1 MQIEFEMKGVQSDAK
16 REQDTLNRRQKD
28 YSISLKNLK
37 RAEQQLVNTQSLVPF
52 MKRQIEDA
60 SRQVVVL
67 KEEGKRQVAAAEEVR
82 REVDVF
88 INNFLKQEGLE
99 AEKAEW
105 VRAVVDE
112 VKSLEEE
119 VVEVAKE
126 ERDQRKI
133 VAQLNEEREI
143 EARKAAKAMHGAKAV
158 NEELKVK
165 ELIIMDLSKR
175 DAETR
180 AKLREFSKLYDIVK
194 TDRNKYV
201 NQIQSSTQALAE
213 MKEKTKILMNEVE
226 ILRNESLQ
234 KDMALQKE
242 RLGHGNSFYARDQLR
257 VEQNRNITLEKESKG
272 KVDQLVAEID
282 NLNALINGVEQELLR
297 LKKRY
302 EVAVE
307 ERNYT
312 GIQLIDRNDELCI
325 LYEKA
330 NMQQTVL
337 KKGELTIRE
346 REEEIRLL
354 DLQVA
359 ELVRDVEVTRR
370 KLPKIPAAEQEIVT
384 LQAELEEERLLAE
397 RLSAELEAPENSK
410 RWRKLEGKDP
420 EPEDLAAKL
429 QVLEERVND
438 RKEQLL
444 EKDLVLEEVSNLAN
458 RLRTQALEGREDTLE
473 LAKRVNDFQT
483 RIKVT
488 TRRMMATVSELSMYQ
503 ATAMKLTQE
512 NQAKQAEAAQAEA
525 NLSQG
530 LPPSEEI
537 EREWMRYEADLA
549 RRAADAAERN
559 VLAETAPAQ
568 LTQTTAE
575 PRPNAYIPDDIGIPK
590 PYGALQPFKPTEQG
604 TSMRHIRKPQPR
616 EIEL

>member
-180 AKLREFSKLYDIVK
+180 AKLREFSKLYDG
-194 TDRNKYV
+194 T
-201 NQIQSSTQALAE
+201 
-213 MKEKTKILMNEVE
+213 
-226 ILRNESLQ
+226 
-234 KDMALQKE
+234 
-242 RLGHGNSFYARDQLR
+242 RLGPSG
-257 VEQNRNITLEKESKG
+257 
-272 KVDQLVAEID
+272 
-282 NLNALINGVEQELLR
+282 
-297 LKKRY
+297 
-302 EVAVE
+302 
-307 ERNYT
+307 
-312 GIQLIDRNDELCI
+312 
-325 LYEKA
+325 
-330 NMQQTVL
+330 
-337 KKGELTIRE
+337 
-346 REEEIRLL
+346 
-354 DLQVA
+354 
-359 ELVRDVEVTRR
+359 RR
-370 KLPKIPAAEQEIVT
+370 TAHASSPPHPAPLPAAT
-384 LQAELEEERLLAE
+384 GTTSSRPTATSTSTRSS
-397 RLSAELEAPENSK
+397 RRRRRS
-410 RWRKLEGKDP
+410 
-420 EPEDLAAKL
+420 
-429 QVLEERVND
+429 
-438 RKEQLL
+438 
-444 EKDLVLEEVSNLAN
+444 
-458 RLRTQALEGREDTLE
+458 LR
-473 LAKRVNDFQT
+473 
-483 RIKVT
+483 
-488 TRRMMATVSELSMYQ
+488 
-503 ATAMKLTQE
+503 
-512 NQAKQAEAAQAEA
+512 
-525 NLSQG
+525 
-530 LPPSEEI
+530 
-537 EREWMRYEADLA
+537 
-549 RRAADAAERN
+549 
-559 VLAETAPAQ
+559 
-568 LTQTTAE
+568 
-575 PRPNAYIPDDIGIPK
+575 
-590 PYGALQPFKPTEQG
+590 
-604 TSMRHIRKPQPR
+604 
-616 EIEL
+616 

>member
-1 MQIEFEMKGVQSDAK
+1 MKGVQSDAK

-213 MKEKTKILMNEVE
+213 MKEKTKILMNEVSDQHHHHHHHHCHHHPRPTPP
-226 ILRNESLQ
+226 IASLAGRDPAQ
-234 KDMALQKE
+234 RVAAE
-242 RLGHGNSFYARDQLR
+242 GHGPAEGAAGPR
-257 VEQNRNITLEKESKG
+257 
-272 KVDQLVAEID
+272 QLVLRARPAPRRAEPQHHPRE
-282 NLNALINGVEQELLR
+282 GVEGEGQPRGPPTYELLP
-297 LKKRY
+297 LPTTY
-302 EVAVE
+302 P
-307 ERNYT
+307 
-312 GIQLIDRNDELCI
+312 LSHH
-325 LYEKA
+325 
-330 NMQQTVL
+330 
-337 KKGELTIRE
+337 
-346 REEEIRLL
+346 RLL
-354 DLQVA
+354 PLH
-359 ELVRDVEVTRR
+359 RSTSWSPRSTTSTR
-370 KLPKIPAAEQEIVT
+370 
-384 LQAELEEERLLAE
+384 
-397 RLSAELEAPENSK
+397 
-410 RWRKLEGKDP
+410 
-420 EPEDLAAKL
+420 
-429 QVLEERVND
+429 
-438 RKEQLL
+438 
-444 EKDLVLEEVSNLAN
+444 
-458 RLRTQALEGREDTLE
+458 
-473 LAKRVNDFQT
+473 
-483 RIKVT
+483 
-488 TRRMMATVSELSMYQ
+488 
-503 ATAMKLTQE
+503 
-512 NQAKQAEAAQAEA
+512 
-525 NLSQG
+525 
-530 LPPSEEI
+530 
-537 EREWMRYEADLA
+537 
-549 RRAADAAERN
+549 
-559 VLAETAPAQ
+559 
-568 LTQTTAE
+568 
-575 PRPNAYIPDDIGIPK
+575 
-590 PYGALQPFKPTEQG
+590 
-604 TSMRHIRKPQPR
+604 
-616 EIEL
+616 

>member
-1 MQIEFEMKGVQSDAK
+1 MAERVQIEFEMKGVQSDAK

-180 AKLREFSKLYDIVK
+180 AKLREFSKLYDGTRLGHSGSGRRTAHASSSSPRASPRSYRYDIVK

-272 KVDQLVAEID
+272 KVDHE
-282 NLNALINGVEQELLR
+282 
-297 LKKRY
+297 
-302 EVAVE
+302 
-307 ERNYT
+307 
-312 GIQLIDRNDELCI
+312 GIQPTGYCHF
-325 LYEKA
+325 
-330 NMQQTVL
+330 T
-337 KKGELTIRE
+337 
-346 REEEIRLL
+346 
-354 DLQVA
+354 
-359 ELVRDVEVTRR
+359 
-370 KLPKIPAAEQEIVT
+370 
-384 LQAELEEERLLAE
+384 
-397 RLSAELEAPENSK
+397 
-410 RWRKLEGKDP
+410 
-420 EPEDLAAKL
+420 
-429 QVLEERVND
+429 
-438 RKEQLL
+438 
-444 EKDLVLEEVSNLAN
+444 
-458 RLRTQALEGREDTLE
+458 
-473 LAKRVNDFQT
+473 
-483 RIKVT
+483 
-488 TRRMMATVSELSMYQ
+488 
-503 ATAMKLTQE
+503 
-512 NQAKQAEAAQAEA
+512 
-525 NLSQG
+525 
-530 LPPSEEI
+530 LPP
-537 EREWMRYEADLA
+537 L
-549 RRAADAAERN
+549 
-559 VLAETAPAQ
+559 
-568 LTQTTAE
+568 
-575 PRPNAYIPDDIGIPK
+575 
-590 PYGALQPFKPTEQG
+590 
-604 TSMRHIRKPQPR
+604 
-616 EIEL
+616 

>member
-180 AKLREFSKLYDIVK
+180 AKLREFSKLYDG
-194 TDRNKYV
+194 T
-201 NQIQSSTQALAE
+201 
-213 MKEKTKILMNEVE
+213 
-226 ILRNESLQ
+226 
-234 KDMALQKE
+234 
-242 RLGHGNSFYARDQLR
+242 RLGQEPTAHTRPHPAPLPATQVRHRQDRPQQVRQPDPVVDAGAR
-257 VEQNRNITLEKESKG
+257 
-272 KVDQLVAEID
+272 
-282 NLNALINGVEQELLR
+282 
-297 LKKRY
+297 
-302 EVAVE
+302 
-307 ERNYT
+307 
-312 GIQLIDRNDELCI
+312 
-325 LYEKA
+325 
-330 NMQQTVL
+330 
-337 KKGELTIRE
+337 
-346 REEEIRLL
+346 
-354 DLQVA
+354 
-359 ELVRDVEVTRR
+359 
-370 KLPKIPAAEQEIVT
+370 
-384 LQAELEEERLLAE
+384 
-397 RLSAELEAPENSK
+397 
-410 RWRKLEGKDP
+410 
-420 EPEDLAAKL
+420 
-429 QVLEERVND
+429 
-438 RKEQLL
+438 
-444 EKDLVLEEVSNLAN
+444 
-458 RLRTQALEGREDTLE
+458 
-473 LAKRVNDFQT
+473 
-483 RIKVT
+483 
-488 TRRMMATVSELSMYQ
+488 
-503 ATAMKLTQE
+503 
-512 NQAKQAEAAQAEA
+512 
-525 NLSQG
+525 
-530 LPPSEEI
+530 
-537 EREWMRYEADLA
+537 
-549 RRAADAAERN
+549 
-559 VLAETAPAQ
+559 
-568 LTQTTAE
+568 
-575 PRPNAYIPDDIGIPK
+575 
-590 PYGALQPFKPTEQG
+590 
-604 TSMRHIRKPQPR
+604 
-616 EIEL
+616 

>member
-1 MQIEFEMKGVQSDAK
+1 
-16 REQDTLNRRQKD
+16 
-28 YSISLKNLK
+28 
-37 RAEQQLVNTQSLVPF
+37 

-180 AKLREFSKLYDIVK
+180 AKLRSSVRRSDRPKLYDIVK

-272 KVDQLVAEID
+272 
-282 NLNALINGVEQELLR
+282 R
-297 LKKRY
+297 STSWWPRS
-302 EVAVE
+302 
-307 ERNYT
+307 T
-312 GIQLIDRNDELCI
+312 
-325 LYEKA
+325 
-330 NMQQTVL
+330 TS
-337 KKGELTIRE
+337 
-346 REEEIRLL
+346 
-354 DLQVA
+354 
-359 ELVRDVEVTRR
+359 TR
-370 KLPKIPAAEQEIVT
+370 
-384 LQAELEEERLLAE
+384 
-397 RLSAELEAPENSK
+397 
-410 RWRKLEGKDP
+410 
-420 EPEDLAAKL
+420 
-429 QVLEERVND
+429 
-438 RKEQLL
+438 
-444 EKDLVLEEVSNLAN
+444 
-458 RLRTQALEGREDTLE
+458 
-473 LAKRVNDFQT
+473 
-483 RIKVT
+483 
-488 TRRMMATVSELSMYQ
+488 
-503 ATAMKLTQE
+503 
-512 NQAKQAEAAQAEA
+512 
-525 NLSQG
+525 
-530 LPPSEEI
+530 
-537 EREWMRYEADLA
+537 
-549 RRAADAAERN
+549 
-559 VLAETAPAQ
+559 
-568 LTQTTAE
+568 
-575 PRPNAYIPDDIGIPK
+575 
-590 PYGALQPFKPTEQG
+590 
-604 TSMRHIRKPQPR
+604 
-616 EIEL
+616 

>member
-180 AKLREFSKLYDIVK
+180 AKLREFSKLYDG
-194 TDRNKYV
+194 T
-201 NQIQSSTQALAE
+201 
-213 MKEKTKILMNEVE
+213 
-226 ILRNESLQ
+226 
-234 KDMALQKE
+234 
-242 RLGHGNSFYARDQLR
+242 RLGHSGRRTPPPHPAPPPATPGTTSSRPTA
-257 VEQNRNITLEKESKG
+257 TS
-272 KVDQLVAEID
+272 
-282 NLNALINGVEQELLR
+282 
-297 LKKRY
+297 
-302 EVAVE
+302 
-307 ERNYT
+307 T
-312 GIQLIDRNDELCI
+312 S
-325 LYEKA
+325 
-330 NMQQTVL
+330 
-337 KKGELTIRE
+337 
-346 REEEIRLL
+346 
-354 DLQVA
+354 
-359 ELVRDVEVTRR
+359 TR
-370 KLPKIPAAEQEIVT
+370 
-384 LQAELEEERLLAE
+384 
-397 RLSAELEAPENSK
+397 SS
-410 RWRKLEGKDP
+410 
-420 EPEDLAAKL
+420 
-429 QVLEERVND
+429 
-438 RKEQLL
+438 
-444 EKDLVLEEVSNLAN
+444 
-458 RLRTQALEGREDTLE
+458 
-473 LAKRVNDFQT
+473 
-483 RIKVT
+483 
-488 TRRMMATVSELSMYQ
+488 RR
-503 ATAMKLTQE
+503 
-512 NQAKQAEAAQAEA
+512 
-525 NLSQG
+525 
-530 LPPSEEI
+530 
-537 EREWMRYEADLA
+537 
-549 RRAADAAERN
+549 RRRS
-559 VLAETAPAQ
+559 
-568 LTQTTAE
+568 
-575 PRPNAYIPDDIGIPK
+575 PR
-590 PYGALQPFKPTEQG
+590 
-604 TSMRHIRKPQPR
+604 
-616 EIEL
+616 